1 MFERL
6 RIYAAIISREKL
18 LGQTDRGNS
27 MSEQKLEAAVGA
39 LDSVEATAG
48 LDRYFEITERGSTI
62 STEVLAGISTFLALS
77 YIFVVNPAIM
87 SQGGVPVAVSLFA
100 TIAIS
105 AGATLLMGL
114 WARLPFAVSTGLE
127 MNGYVVFTVIAALG
141 FSWQQAFGLVFWS
154 GALMTVV
161 TVLSIRER
169 VIDSIPDSLKIGLSF
184 SVGMFLILIAL
195 KLSGILEYK
204 GLMISG
210 VGSLVTP
217 GALCLYVGLAATLLL
232 ENRKIIGSVLIS
244 IVVVSIG
251 YHLLAANGSL
261 GFSEAKPDAL
271 PTISKEMFAGVGAF
285 DLTAILNPKSISVVL
300 VLFVLDFYGS
310 VAKLIGLTLRTNL
323 SAGGKLPGRQQALLV
338 DGGGTMVSS
347 FLGATS
353 IVAFVES
360 AVGIGAGARTGL
372 SAVVCGALMAAC
384 FLLIPFIHYVPSM
397 ATFGALVFVG
407 LRLCPTYAQWQAFP
421 TTDKIAL
428 ISMPLVT
435 FATFSLDKAMLVGF
449 VLAVVSQLIQSG
461 KANPYLVGSAA
472 LLAISIGL
480 QFTF

>member
-1 MFERL
+1 
-6 RIYAAIISREKL
+6 
-18 LGQTDRGNS
+18 
-27 MSEQKLEAAVGA
+27 MSDHEF
-39 LDSVEATAG
+39 EATAG
-48 LDRYFEITERGSTI
+48 TLDAGGATSLDRYFQITQRGSTVP
-62 STEVLAGISTFLALS
+62 TEVLAGVSTFLALS

-87 SQGGVPVAVSLFA
+87 SQGGVPLAVSLFA

-105 AGATLLMGL
+105 AGATLVMGV

-141 FSWQQAFGLVFWS
+141 FSWQQALGLVFWS
-154 GALMTVV
+154 GVLMTIV
-161 TVLSIRER
+161 TIASIRER

-184 SVGMFLILIAL
+184 SVGTFLILIAL
-195 KLSGILEYK
+195 KLSGMLEYK

-210 VGSLVTP
+210 LGSFASP
-217 GALCLYVGLAATLLL
+217 GAICLYAGLAAILFLDS
-232 ENRKIIGSVLIS
+232 RKVIGSVLIS
-244 IVVVSIG
+244 IILVSIA
-251 YHLLAANGSL
+251 YHFFAQQGLL
-261 GFSEAKPDAL
+261 GFTAGKSSEL
-271 PTISKEMFAGVGAF
+271 PVLSKEMFAGIGVL
-285 DLTAILNPKSISVVL
+285 DVSAILNPKSISVVL

-310 VAKLIGLTLRTNL
+310 VAKLIGLTLQTNL
-323 SAGGKLPGRQQALLV
+323 SANGKLPGREQALLV
-338 DGGGTMVSS
+338 DGGGTVAASL
-347 FLGATS
+347 LGTSS

-384 FLLIPFIHYVPSM
+384 FLLIPFIHYVPSA
-397 ATFGALVFVG
+397 ATFGALVYVG
-407 LRLCPTYAQWQAFP
+407 IRLCPTFQQWRAFP
-421 TTDKIAL
+421 LMDKIAL
-428 ISMPLVT
+428 VSMPLVT

-449 VLAVVSQLIQSG
+449 ILAVIGQLVRGGG